1 MIFLVIG
8 VNILSIEKLDYLA
21 INLRIL
27 EIKSNK
33 YIKVMKEKWWESLV
47 SGMTKGDKQ
56 ENKKEK
62 WRRLI

>member
-47 SGMTKGDKQ
+47 SGMTTGDKQ